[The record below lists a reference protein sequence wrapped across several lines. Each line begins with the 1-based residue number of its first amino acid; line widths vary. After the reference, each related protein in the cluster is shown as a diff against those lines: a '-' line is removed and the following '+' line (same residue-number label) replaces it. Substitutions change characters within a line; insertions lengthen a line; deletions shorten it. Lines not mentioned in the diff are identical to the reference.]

1 MNLLLLLA
9 LAVPLSCLACLSL
22 FALLGV
28 MTLGAVIHVLVTV
41 RTRWP
46 QWRCV
51 EQANNAAGYLSAPTV
66 SKETPASAAPVALRI
81 VASASYA
88 GLRII
93 PHKNSRCTD
102 GPYVGWFTRD
112 SRHCSAR
119 PAPSGRRF
127 LTLGSF
133 FEPDLLKK

>member
-1 MNLLLLLA
+1 MPLPPSGRAGRNGVASNKRTTPPGIYLLR
-9 LAVPLSCLACLSL
+9 P
-22 FALLGV
+22 
-28 MTLGAVIHVLVTV
+28 
-41 RTRWP
+41 
-46 QWRCV
+46 
-51 EQANNAAGYLSAPTV
+51 SA
-66 SKETPASAAPVALRI
+66 KETPASAAPVALRI